1 MANLITLSRLV
12 LLALVILIL
21 YFAPPYLQLFNVF
34 LLILVFVSDGMD
46 GYVARKR
53 NETSLFGA
61 LFDVAADRIVELSL
75 WVVFA
80 HIGVIPVLIPL
91 IYIARGII
99 TDSIRASEAQSN
111 QQTPYATMKTRI
123 AKIVVAGRF
132 MRAFY
137 AVLKAVTFCVL
148 ILLVP
153 LPQLFPSSSQ
163 QFGSSLEI
171 TGLILAIA
179 CVVLCI
185 ARGLPVITQFL
196 RKQTASYEQ

>member
-1 MANLITLSRLV
+1 MANLITSSRLL
-12 LLALVILIL
+12 LLALVILIV
-21 YFAPPYLQLFNVF
+21 YFGSPGLQLFN
-34 LLILVFVSDGMD
+34 LLLVVLMFVSDGLD

-80 HIGVIPVLIPL
+80 HIGLLPIWIPL
-91 IYIARGII
+91 LYIARGII
-99 TDSIRASEAQSN
+99 TDSIRASEAQTN
-111 QQTPYATMKTRI
+111 QQTPFASMQTRI
-123 AKIVVAGRF
+123 ARIVVAGRF
-132 MRAFY
+132 VRAFY
-137 AVLKAVTFCVL
+137 AVLKALTFFVL

-153 LPQLFPSSSQ
+153 LPQLAPEFWLQ
-163 QFGSSLEI
+163 YGAGLELLSLA
-171 TGLILAIA
+171 LAYA

-196 RKQTASYEQ
+196 REQALAHEK